1 MKKIFTILSLCCAT
15 VLFMASCGSG
25 SKSGSD
31 SSSSDSSRASDVSS
45 DVPCV
50 TAQEN
55 TVILLTHAG
64 KCEVE
69 NTDKGCLVTFKT
81 QVGKQAFLIP
91 YQYKL
96 DYYNSYTANGSFEK
110 LPFIPGSVFRQD
122 TGFHMKGNVRPYE
135 GKGMLFRLPNKKM
148 LAFVAVY
155 GYDEDAVEAATVKVR
170 HLKMLLTSKEEL
182 PIINVNVT
190 LALSPEQVILPIYPT
205 ADDSQL
211 STPVDIED
219 LVNDGKI
226 KGCKLFHF
234 D

>member
-1 MKKIFTILSLCCAT
+1 MGPLDLPYIADYVATAVLLAALFALCSHKPLAILQQ
-15 VLFMASCGSG
+15 SG
-25 SKSGSD
+25 
-31 SSSSDSSRASDVSS
+31 
-45 DVPCV
+45 
-50 TAQEN
+50 
-55 TVILLTHAG
+55 
-64 KCEVE
+64 
-69 NTDKGCLVTFKT
+69 
-81 QVGKQAFLIP
+81 
-91 YQYKL
+91 YK
-96 DYYNSYTANGSFEK
+96 
-110 LPFIPGSVFRQD
+110 
-122 TGFHMKGNVRPYE
+122 
-135 GKGMLFRLPNKKM
+135 NKKM